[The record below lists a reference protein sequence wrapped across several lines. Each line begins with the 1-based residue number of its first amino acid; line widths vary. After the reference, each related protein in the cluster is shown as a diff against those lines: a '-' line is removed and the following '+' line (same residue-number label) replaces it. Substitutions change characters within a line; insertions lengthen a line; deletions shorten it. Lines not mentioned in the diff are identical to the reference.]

1 MLREKKNRVYISH
14 HLNEGSPCLEPD
26 STADTPAQQLNKD
39 FSSVPEVLKKTF
51 VDRHRMPN
59 SCRCLVLLLAFTAI
73 ILMANGQRQ
82 HNSRSTSLR
91 SMSQVRTATTS
102 TTSMPFTLEAEDR
115 ISTDFEPRPSLTI
128 QPEDRLKLRQSVMD
142 LNKRRRVTAIKPT
155 MSPDVISTPNVYH
168 FFSKKRFERVRSNL
182 TVTTS
187 QPPTSSTVESAP
199 TSDVVAA

>member
-102 TTSMPFTLEAEDR
+102 TTSMPFTLEDR

>member
-1 MLREKKNRVYISH
+1 MF
-14 HLNEGSPCLEPD
+14 SP
-26 STADTPAQQLNKD
+26 TPLTYLLYY
-39 FSSVPEVLKKTF
+39 S
-51 VDRHRMPN
+51 RMPN
-59 SCRCLVLLLAFTAI
+59 SCRCLVLLLAFTATV
-73 ILMANGQRQ
+73 LMANGQRQ

-102 TTSMPFTLEAEDR
+102 TTSRPLEAEDR

-187 QPPTSSTVESAP
+187 QPQTSSTTESAP
-199 TSDVVAA
+199 TADAVAA

>member
-1 MLREKKNRVYISH
+1 
-14 HLNEGSPCLEPD
+14 
-26 STADTPAQQLNKD
+26 
-39 FSSVPEVLKKTF
+39 
-51 VDRHRMPN
+51 MPN
-59 SCRCLVLLLAFTAI
+59 SCRCLVLLLAFTAT

-82 HNSRSTSLR
+82 HNSRSTLLR

-102 TTSMPFTLEAEDR
+102 TTSMPLTLEVFIKSPTSILVDVKLTQAEEVDR

-168 FFSKKRFERVRSNL
+168 FFSK
-182 TVTTS
+182 
-187 QPPTSSTVESAP
+187 
-199 TSDVVAA
+199 

>member
-1 MLREKKNRVYISH
+1 
-14 HLNEGSPCLEPD
+14 
-26 STADTPAQQLNKD
+26 
-39 FSSVPEVLKKTF
+39 
-51 VDRHRMPN
+51 MPN
-59 SCRCLVLLLAFTAI
+59 SSRCLVLLLAFTAT

-82 HNSRSTSLR
+82 HNSRSTLLR

-102 TTSMPFTLEAEDR
+102 TTSRPLTLEAEEVDR

-187 QPPTSSTVESAP
+187 QPPTSSTAEAAP
-199 TSDVVAA
+199 TADAVAV